1 MVSTV
6 CAQLRI
12 VVSIDCCGGVEVIVV
27 DEGYLRVSEVAN
39 KTLERAL
46 FNPRRALEA
55 GWSGDVDDVILV
67 ARLFHDRAA
76 F

>member
-1 MVSTV
+1 M
-6 CAQLRI
+6 
-12 VVSIDCCGGVEVIVV
+12 EVIVV